1 MERLSKLDEQLLI
14 LRKRAGMTV
23 PQFAK
28 LIDMNSG
35 TLQYRLNHSSTF
47 RVSELM
53 RIEKVGKRYGISV
66 LQALVA

>member
-1 MERLSKLDEQLLI
+1 MELSRLDEQLLI

-35 TLQYRLNHSSTF
+35 TLQYRLNHISTF
-47 RVSELM
+47 RLSELL
-53 RIEKVGKRYGISV
+53 RIEKVGKKYGLSV